1 MILFT
6 LIARI
11 VVLFGLPLTLFSIPY
26 FVFAAPLVPSCS
38 GTECGFDDLIVLV
51 RNTIN
56 FLLIITAPIAAIM
69 FAYAGFLYL
78 TAAGDSGK
86 ISKAHGIFWTV
97 LCGIVITL
105 AAWLIIS
112 TITGAL
118 LKEGYSLLG

>member
-51 RNTIN
+51 RRIFIPN
-56 FLLIITAPIAAIM
+56 
-69 FAYAGFLYL
+69 
-78 TAAGDSGK
+78 SGRRFGK
-86 ISKAHGIFWTV
+86 N
-97 LCGIVITL
+97 L
-105 AAWLIIS
+105 
-112 TITGAL
+112 
-118 LKEGYSLLG
+118 